1 MNATET
7 SPVANGRTN
16 RITMVSGIFKV
27 LFLALTLVCVVA
39 SVESVAALLIAMM
52 RGGFRR
58 SVFASDWFS
67 LLGAGSDLV
76 GAMFAWFCYKLFA
89 LYSRGDFFTA
99 EVVHSLRRIGVMF
112 FFVTLAGALL
122 AEFMPHTIQHS
133 VGGEIANSILNVG
146 NGLFVGFLILFI
158 AWVMDEGRRIQE
170 EQALT
175 V

>member
-1 MNATET
+1 MNATEI
-7 SPVANGRTN
+7 SPVANRRTS

-27 LFLALTLVCVVA
+27 LFLVLTLVCAVA
-39 SVESVAALLIAMM
+39 SVESVAALVIAM
-52 RGGFRR
+52 RGAFRR
-58 SVFASDWFS
+58 SIFASDWFS

-76 GAMFAWFCYKLFA
+76 GATFAWSCYKLFA
-89 LYSRGDFFTA
+89 LYSRGNFFTR
-99 EVVHSLRRIGVMF
+99 EVVLSLRRIGIMF

-133 VGGEIANSILNVG
+133 VGAGIANSILNAG
-146 NGLFVGFLILFI
+146 NGVFVSFLILFV
-158 AWVMDEGRRIQE
+158 AWVMDEGRRLHE